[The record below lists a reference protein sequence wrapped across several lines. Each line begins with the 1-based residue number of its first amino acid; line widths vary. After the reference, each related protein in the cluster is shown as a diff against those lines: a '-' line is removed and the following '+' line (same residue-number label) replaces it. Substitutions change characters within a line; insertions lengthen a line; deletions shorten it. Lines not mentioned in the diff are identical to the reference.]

1 MKKLFLSILFL
12 NFLLLNNVGANED
25 SKNIN
30 LTCISNDKSM
40 TQTVIISPYKTKE
53 LNLQFGFVNGNVVTV
68 DVTDANYIL
77 KHEIGPEEL
86 PKEEKIQV
94 IHVID
99 RTTGAKTE
107 TWIIPN
113 EGPKF
118 FQGKCQLVKPKF

>member
-1 MKKLFLSILFL
+1 MKKLFLSILVL

-40 TQTVIISPYKTKE
+40 TQTVTIFANKNKE
-53 LNLQFGFVNGNVVTV
+53 LNHKIGFVNGNVVTV
-68 DVTDANYIL
+68 DVTYANYIL

-86 PKEEKIQV
+86 PTEEKIQV

>member
-1 MKKLFLSILFL
+1 MKKIFLSIFVL

-86 PKEEKIQV
+86 PKEEKSRIS
-94 IHVID
+94 I
-99 RTTGAKTE
+99 
-107 TWIIPN
+107 
-113 EGPKF
+113 F
-118 FQGKCQLVKPKF
+118 

>member
-1 MKKLFLSILFL
+1 MKKLFLSILVL

-40 TQTVIISPYKTKE
+40 TQTVTIFANKNKE
-53 LNLQFGFVNGNVVTV
+53 LNHKIGFVNGNVVTV
-68 DVTDANYIL
+68 DVTYANYIL

-94 IHVID
+94 PHVID
-99 RTTGAKTE
+99 RTTGTKTE
-107 TWIIPN
+107 TWISNIGT
-113 EGPKF
+113 EF